1 MQDPTKIQKLFLAL
15 ALGSSLAACSE
26 GTLAAENA
34 EMPAEEAAAA
44 ASVPTKDQGPWEA
57 GDFIAPGR
65 AGVPNIEILEVRG
78 NGEGEVAGL
87 GKTATLKYK
96 AMKADG
102 SVVDPGQ
109 APFTFEVGAGKA
121 IKGWDVIVAKMR
133 VGDSF
138 TILLPKALAYQDRFG
153 DMKFDMELLS
163 VR

>member
-1 MQDPTKIQKLFLAL
+1 MQDPMKIQRLFLAL
-15 ALGSSLAACSE
+15 ALGASLAACSAD
-26 GTLAAENA
+26 TPAA
-34 EMPAEEAAAA
+34 EAAAV

-65 AGVPNIEILEVRG
+65 AGVPNIEILEVRA

-109 APFTFEVGAGKA
+109 APFTFKVGAGKA